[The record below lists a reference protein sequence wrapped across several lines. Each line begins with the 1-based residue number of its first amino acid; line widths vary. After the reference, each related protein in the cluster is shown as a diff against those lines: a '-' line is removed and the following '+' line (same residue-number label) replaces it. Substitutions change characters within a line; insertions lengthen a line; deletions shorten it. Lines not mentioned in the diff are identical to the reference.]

1 MLPPATKLKNL
12 SLMSAPDPASQPVVN
27 FAALRH
33 RCYALWLPLA
43 AWFSRWLPAPWSLR
57 LALWLGPE
65 VCADICRHLRI
76 EEVAALGE
84 QLPTEFVADI
94 TAYLPRPLARQL
106 LIYLPA
112 PKLREVMG
120 VLLGR
125 GARRLAAVVADAITA
140 RLAQARNPAQ
150 QENHRR

>member
-1 MLPPATKLKNL
+1 MP
-12 SLMSAPDPASQPVVN
+12 APDPASQPVFNV
-27 FAALRH
+27 AALRH
-33 RCYALWLPLA
+33 RIYVRWLPVA
-43 AWFSRWLPAPWSLR
+43 AWATRWLPADWSLR

-65 VCADICRHLRI
+65 VCADICGHLRI

-84 QLPTEFVADI
+84 RLPTEFVADI

-125 GARRLAAVVADAITA
+125 GARRLAALVADAISA
-140 RLAQARNPAQ
+140 RLAQARSPAQ
-150 QENHRR
+150 ADAHRR